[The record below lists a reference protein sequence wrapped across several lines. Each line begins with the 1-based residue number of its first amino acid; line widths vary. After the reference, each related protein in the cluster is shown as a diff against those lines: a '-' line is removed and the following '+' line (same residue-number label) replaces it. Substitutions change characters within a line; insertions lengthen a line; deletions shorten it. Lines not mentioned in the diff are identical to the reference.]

1 MSKIDI
7 NRGNDNNIS
16 VSGVAY
22 VVIPDG
28 IAVADYVQQCYR
40 NHTLSIGGGYGSTY
54 MHNVKVAKGV
64 LDSIQFPNN
73 NAEQGSSVVWI
84 RDSFTNR
91 PIVIGVLESGVSGM
105 TGRYE
110 QRIYQEA
117 ANKVVEMFLDALNGG
132 ITISAVGDESSPGTV
147 TIKATSGN
155 DEGDVVRLVS
165 KDLITADGKTVRV
178 NLSKDVNLL
187 INDGENDILSIV
199 GNDTEYHIKDNYGNE
214 FIFNMDNCQIL
225 TPKFNVGQGTEQM
238 ILGNTLVSLLGE
250 LIDAI
255 TNLTVLTHVGASGT
269 PINAAT
275 FTDIKSRLETALS
288 ELSNT
293 D

>member
-1 MSKIDI
+1 
-7 NRGNDNNIS
+7 
-16 VSGVAY
+16 
-22 VVIPDG
+22 
-28 IAVADYVQQCYR
+28 
-40 NHTLSIGGGYGSTY
+40 
-54 MHNVKVAKGV
+54 MHNVKVANGV
-64 LDSIQFPNN
+64 LNKIQFPNN
-73 NAEQGSSVVWI
+73 NSELGSSVVWI

-91 PIVIGVLESGVSGM
+91 PIVIGVLESGTSGM

-110 QRIYQEA
+110 QRVYQEVA
-117 ANKVVEMFLDALNGG
+117 SKVVEMFLDAMNARVS
-132 ITISAVGDESSPGTV
+132 ISAVGDESTPGMV
-147 TIKATSGN
+147 VVKATSGN
-155 DEGDVVRLVS
+155 GEGDVVKLVS
-165 KDLITADGKTVRV
+165 KDLITAEGKTLR
-178 NLSKDVNLL
+178 LSFSKDVNLL

-199 GNDTEYHIKDNYGNE
+199 GNDTEYHIKDNFGNE
-214 FIFNMDNCQIL
+214 FIFNVENCQIL

>member
-16 VSGVAY
+16 VSGVSY
-22 VVIPDG
+22 VVIPYDTG
-28 IAVADYVQQCYR
+28 VADYVQKCYR
-40 NHTLSIGGGYGSTY
+40 NHTISIGGGYGGTY
-54 MHNVKVAKGV
+54 MHNVKVANGV
-64 LDSIQFPNN
+64 LNKIQFPNN
-73 NAEQGSSVVWI
+73 NSELGSSVVWI

-91 PIVIGVLESGVSGM
+91 PIVIGVLESGTSGM

-110 QRIYQEA
+110 QRVYQEVA
-117 ANKVVEMFLDALNGG
+117 SKVVEMFLDAMNARVS
-132 ITISAVGDESSPGTV
+132 ISAVGDESTPGMV
-147 TIKATSGN
+147 VVKATSGN
-155 DEGDVVRLVS
+155 GEGDVVKLVS
-165 KDLITADGKTVRV
+165 KDLITAEGKTLR
-178 NLSKDVNLL
+178 LSFSKDVNLL

-199 GNDTEYHIKDNYGNE
+199 GNDTEYHIKDNFGNE
-214 FIFNMDNCQIL
+214 FIFNVENCQIL

>member
-28 IAVADYVQQCYR
+28 VAVADYVQQCYR

-54 MHNVKVAKGV
+54 MHNVKTAKGV
-64 LDSIQFPNN
+64 LDNIHFPNN

-110 QRIYQEA
+110 QRVYQEV
-117 ANKVVEMFLDALNGG
+117 ANKVVEIFLDALNAQL
-132 ITISAVGDESSPGTV
+132 IISAVGDESSPAVVTV
-147 TIKATSGN
+147 KATSGN
-155 DEGDVVRLVS
+155 DEGDVVKLVS
-165 KDLITADGKTVRV
+165 KDLITAEGKTVRV
-178 NLSKDVNLL
+178 TLSKDVNLL

-199 GNDTEYHIKDNYGNE
+199 GNDTEYHIKDNFGNE
-214 FIFNMDNCQIL
+214 FIFNAENCQIL

-238 ILGNTLVSLLGE
+238 VLGNTLVSLLGE

-255 TNLTVLTHVGASGT
+255 TNLTVLTHVGPSGT